1 MEDDYNG
8 PSAEDLAAI
17 PKALLEM
24 TLVRRGKRRACDTNT
39 DMGSKLEKLK
49 STNELMYFITWCI
62 GSNFGHNYKVL
73 RMRAQ

>member
-17 PKALLEM
+17 PKALSEM

-49 STNELMYFITWCI
+49 STNE
-62 GSNFGHNYKVL
+62 
-73 RMRAQ
+73 